1 MPRIRQNAE
10 WDTMKDFLSEL
21 NAQRGR
27 FGYSTQKAFGD
38 AIGVCQ
44 ATAGHYLKKP
54 SIIPLSVL
62 RAIVQAVKPNPDVVL
77 RALGYTTQDIKKLV
91 KEYT

>member
-44 ATAGHYLKKP
+44 APAGNYLRRP
-54 SIIPLSVL
+54 QSLPFCAL
-62 RAIVQAVKPNPDVVL
+62 RSMVKTLRPNPEVVL